1 MATILI
7 RSWLTEQSFKN
18 RLEAQES
25 RAGATR
31 SLLENLGMK
40 LISVYWSST
49 EACAITLCEGDAA
62 NIPAIRK
69 VSLRPGVIPTERV
82 RFCMPREKWRRTD
95 NARGRSFRHSTPRT
109 VTKSTACWWKSNPEA
124 LRYF

>member
-7 RSWLTEQSFKN
+7 RSWFTEQSFKN

-25 RAGATR
+25 RASAVR
-31 SLLENLGMK
+31 SLLEKLDMK
-40 LISVYWSST
+40 LINIYWSST

-62 NIPAIRK
+62 NIPAIEIIFMATGGYTNCK
-69 VSLRPGVIPTERV
+69 SEILHNEK
-82 RFCMPREKWRRTD
+82 KWRHTD

-109 VTKSTACWWKSNPEA
+109 VTKSTACCLKNNP
-124 LRYF
+124 